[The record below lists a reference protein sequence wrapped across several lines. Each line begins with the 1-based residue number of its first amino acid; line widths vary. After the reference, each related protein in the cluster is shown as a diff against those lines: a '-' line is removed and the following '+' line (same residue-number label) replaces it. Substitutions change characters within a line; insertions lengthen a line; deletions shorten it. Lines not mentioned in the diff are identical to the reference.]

1 MWPSVLLPPNTTID
15 ATDQELRT
23 LGFIPAFLQERT
35 PHEVLV
41 FMGMRLVEETE
52 ADLNWMGLH
61 WCTKPGG
68 FYIGQSWD
76 DWLKISDG
84 VWQNV

>member
-1 MWPSVLLPPNTTID
+1 
-15 ATDQELRT
+15 
-23 LGFIPAFLQERT
+23 
-35 PHEVLV
+35 
-41 FMGMRLVEETE
+41 MGMRLVEEIE

-68 FYIGQSWD
+68 FYIGQGWN